1 VKRSVRGSDKKCDSA
16 ILVSLHWG
24 PLAGETAFKAVPRE
38 RARAEASPRPAE
50 GAIDVDCGRPGP
62 TSGAAL
68 SEGTVGDVRADWGS

>member
-50 GAIDVDCGRPGP
+50 GAIDVELRAPRAYVRSSSERGH
-62 TSGAAL
+62 SGGCASRL
-68 SEGTVGDVRADWGS
+68 G